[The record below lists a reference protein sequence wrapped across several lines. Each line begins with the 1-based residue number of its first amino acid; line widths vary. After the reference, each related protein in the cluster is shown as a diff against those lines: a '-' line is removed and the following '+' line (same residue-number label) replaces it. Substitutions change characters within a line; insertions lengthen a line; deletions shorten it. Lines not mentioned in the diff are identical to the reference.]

1 MKKYLLILFIICL
14 TVSACASKE
23 NTRPLVGSWR
33 LTAYGPVDSPTPAVP
48 DVDATLIFGEDGTL
62 AGSTGCNELGG
73 DYMVEGDQITFGQ
86 IVSTRIACPV
96 LQMAQEEA
104 MFQVLMETAS
114 FKIEGDTLTITKNE
128 MVLVFEA
135 MASAA

>member
-1 MKKYLLILFIICL
+1 VKKYLLILSIICIM
-14 TVSACASKE
+14 VSACSSKE

-33 LTAYGPVDSPTPAVP
+33 LTAYGPVDSTTPAVP

-62 AGSTGCNELGG
+62 TGSTGCNELGG
-73 DYMVEGDQITFGQ
+73 DYLVEGDQITFVQ
-86 IVSTRIACPV
+86 IVSTLILCPE

-104 MFQVLMETAS
+104 MLRVLMETAS
-114 FKIEGDTLTITKNE
+114 FKIEGDTLTITNNE

-135 MASAA
+135 MAGAA

>member
-14 TVSACASKE
+14 MVSACASKE
-23 NTRPLVGSWR
+23 NTRSLVGSWR

-73 DYMVEGDQITFGQ
+73 DYMVEGDQITLGQ
-86 IVSTRIACPV
+86 IVSTLIACPD

-104 MFQVLMETAS
+104 MFQILMETAS
-114 FKIEGDTLTITKNE
+114 FKIEGDTLTITNNDT
-128 MVLVFEA
+128 VLVFEA
-135 MASAA
+135 VASAA

>member
-1 MKKYLLILFIICL
+1 MKKYLLILFIICI
-14 TVSACASKE
+14 TVSACTSKE

-33 LTAYGPVDSPTPAVP
+33 LTAYGPVDSTTPAVP
-48 DVDATLIFGEDGTL
+48 DVDATLVFGEDGTL

-73 DYMVEGDQITFGQ
+73 TYTVEGDQITFVQ
-86 IVSTRIACPV
+86 IVSTLILCPD

-104 MFQVLMETAS
+104 MLRVLMETAS
-114 FKIEGDTLTITKNE
+114 FNIEGDTLTITNDD

-135 MASAA
+135 MAGAA

>member
-1 MKKYLLILFIICL
+1 MICI
-14 TVSACASKE
+14 TVSACSSKE
-23 NTRPLVGSWR
+23 NTRSLVGSWR
-33 LTAYGPVDSPTPAVP
+33 LTAYGPVDSTTPAVP

-73 DYMVEGDQITFGQ
+73 DYMVEGDQITFVQ
-86 IVSTRIACPV
+86 IVSTLILCPE

-104 MFQVLMETAS
+104 MLRVLMETAS
-114 FKIEGDTLTITKNE
+114 FQIEGDTLTITNNE

-135 MASAA
+135 MAGAA

>member
-1 MKKYLLILFIICL
+1 VKKYWVILFMICL
-14 TVSACASKE
+14 TVSSCASRE

-33 LTAYGPVDSPTPAVP
+33 LTAYGPVDSTTPAVP
-48 DVDATLIFGEDGTL
+48 DAEATLIFGEDGTL
-62 AGSTGCNELGG
+62 SGSTGCNDLGG
-73 DYMVEGDQITFGQ
+73 DYTIEGDQIRLGQ
-86 IVSTRIACPV
+86 IVSTLTLCPD

-104 MFQVLMETAS
+104 MLRVLTETAP
-114 FKIEGDTLTITKNE
+114 FKIEGDTLTITKDG

>member
-1 MKKYLLILFIICL
+1 MKKYLLILFIICIS
-14 TVSACASKE
+14 VSACSSKD

-33 LTAYGPVDSPTPAVP
+33 LTAYGPVDSTTPAVP

-86 IVSTRIACPV
+86 IVSTLILCPD

-104 MFQVLMETAS
+104 AFQVLMETAS
-114 FKIEGDTLTITKNE
+114 FKIEGDTLTITNNDT
-128 MVLVFEA
+128 VLVFEA
-135 MASAA
+135 VDGAA

>member
-1 MKKYLLILFIICL
+1 MKKYLLILFLICL
-14 TVSACASKE
+14 AISACASEE

-33 LTAYGPVDSPTPAVP
+33 LTAYGPVDSTTPAVP

-73 DYMVEGDQITFGQ
+73 EYTVEGDQLTFGQ
-86 IVSTRIACPV
+86 IVSTLIACPD
-96 LQMAQEEA
+96 LQMAQEEVIY
-104 MFQVLMETAS
+104 QVLQDTAS
-114 FKIEGDTLTITKNE
+114 FNIEGDTLTITKDG

>member
-1 MKKYLLILFIICL
+1 MKKYWLILFMIWL
-14 TVSACASKE
+14 TVSSCASRE

-33 LTAYGPVDSPTPAVP
+33 LTAYGPVDSTTPAVP
-48 DVDATLIFGEDGTL
+48 DVEATLIFGEDGTL
-62 AGSTGCNELGG
+62 SGSTGCNDLGG
-73 DYMVEGDQITFGQ
+73 DYTVEGDQITLGQ
-86 IVSTRIACPV
+86 TVSTLILCPD

-104 MFQVLMETAS
+104 MLRVLTETAP
-114 FKIEGDTLTITKNE
+114 FKIEGDTLTITKDG

>member
-1 MKKYLLILFIICL
+1 MKKYRLILFIICL
-14 TVSACASKE
+14 AVSACASQE

-33 LTAYGPVDSPTPAVP
+33 LTAYGPVDSTTPAVP
-48 DVDATLIFGEDGTL
+48 DLDATLIFGEDGTL
-62 AGSTGCNELGG
+62 AGSTGCNELAG
-73 DYMVEGDQITFGQ
+73 DYTVEGDQIMFGR
-86 IVSTRIACPV
+86 IVSTLILCPD

-104 MFQVLMETAS
+104 MLRVLMETAS
-114 FKIEGDTLTITKNE
+114 FNIEGDTLTITKND

>member
-1 MKKYLLILFIICL
+1 M
-14 TVSACASKE
+14 VSACSSKE

-33 LTAYGPVDSPTPAVP
+33 LTAYGPVDSTTPAVP

-62 AGSTGCNELGG
+62 TGSTGCNELGG
-73 DYMVEGDQITFGQ
+73 DYLVEGDQITFVQ
-86 IVSTRIACPV
+86 IVSTLILCPE

-104 MFQVLMETAS
+104 MLRVLMETAS
-114 FKIEGDTLTITKNE
+114 FKIEGDTLTITNNE

-135 MASAA
+135 MAGAV

>member
-14 TVSACASKE
+14 MVSACASKE
-23 NTRPLVGSWR
+23 NTRSLVGSWR
-33 LTAYGPVDSPTPAVP
+33 LTAYGPVDSTTPAVP
-48 DVDATLIFGEDGTL
+48 DVDAFLIFGEDGTL
-62 AGSTGCNELGG
+62 AGNTGCNELGG
-73 DYMVEGDQITFGQ
+73 DYTVEGDQITFGQ
-86 IVSTRIACPV
+86 IVSTRIACPD

-104 MFQVLMETAS
+104 MLRVLMETAS
-114 FKIEGDTLTITKNE
+114 FNIEGDTLTITKND

>member
-1 MKKYLLILFIICL
+1 VKKYLLILSIICIM
-14 TVSACASKE
+14 VSACSSKE

-33 LTAYGPVDSPTPAVP
+33 LTAYGPVDSTTPAVP

-62 AGSTGCNELGG
+62 TGSTGCNELGG
-73 DYMVEGDQITFGQ
+73 DYLVEGDQITFVQ
-86 IVSTRIACPV
+86 IVSTLILCPE

-104 MFQVLMETAS
+104 MLRVLMETAS
-114 FKIEGDTLTITKNE
+114 FKIEGDTLTITNNE

-135 MASAA
+135 MAGAV